1 MCFIL
6 QKARFLMFEYL
17 DTLNEEQRK
26 AATHIEGP
34 LLIIA
39 GAGSGKT
46 TTLVNRIAYMVD
58 NGILP
63 ENILLMTF
71 TNAAADNMKLRAS
84 KLSNPECGKV
94 TASTY
99 HSFCADILRKYGTK
113 VGLSKD
119 FVIITPNE
127 ELEAFKLCKSE
138 LGFGAMKNFPKAKDV
153 CGVVSLCLNACENV
167 YDKIDE
173 IFESDDE
180 VRVAVHKV
188 VDKVFEYKKKNN
200 LVSYDDLL
208 TKMYELLQI
217 EEVRSA
223 LESHYKYVMVDEYQD
238 TCKIQEKIVM
248 LLTKDNRNL
257 VVVGDDYQCWHK
269 DSLVETTDGPKKV
282 SDICIGDEVQTIKKG
297 KVCFSKVTNKT
308 SHLGKVLSITT
319 ESGKNIRVTKEHKM
333 FASSPDFNE
342 KYYVYLM
349 YRKDKGFRIGI
360 TSGGKTKKINART
373 ISERPEKLWY
383 LKRCETKAEACYWE
397 SYLSLEYQI
406 PTLPFYCKDRNIVIT
421 QGNANKIFDKFG
433 ANGFKL
439 LEDFCMLFDYPNFIP
454 QGTTRCSEEKKNV
467 NLQMDASHKYN
478 SVSFEHNGQRIR
490 KCFSNYKDAFVFAK
504 KLVESQNATLVEKL
518 FIKEREFLNVVT
530 ASSLTVSM
538 RIPVIEN
545 GEVVLDKIMTIEEV
559 NDFCDV
565 YDLCE
570 VYHIEVESTGILI
583 ADKVVSHNC
592 IYSFRGADISNIIEF
607 PKRVGGCENAVI
619 DTNYRSTKE
628 ILDVAN
634 EIMKANADFGYPKVM
649 KDAGSRGSKV
659 RMVRPENIE
668 REAEA
673 VYEEIVRWQSSG
685 KNLAEFAVL
694 ERNSN
699 SSARLELLLTKNGI
713 EFEKLGG
720 LKFLE
725 HQCVIDMLSFFK
737 VISNQ
742 NDELSWFHLLDILP
756 GIGEVYAHR
765 VMGDLK
771 TDSIENHP
779 VWSKKGFYKDLLG
792 LTVFIRGMSRNAGKM
807 EFEKVFDLTVKYYF
821 DIVKSKIDKM
831 VCKDEETRI
840 LAMEQME
847 NDKETI
853 ALLKEIAM
861 KYNGIVEFLDS
872 IVLDA
877 TPVVPSEGKVVISTI
892 HSAKGMEWEHVSLL
906 DAMDGIVPNMKNTRH
921 DEDMEDLRC
930 LYVALTRAKNEEVI
944 YAPMEAMVLGC
955 IYTEPS
961 SFLKS
966 SMGLGMIEMP
976 REEKKRKQKIYL
988 NVSYY
993 DKEEAKSY
1001 GAKWDANERC
1011 WYCYDTDKYCELLI
1025 KMFGQ
1030 VR

>member
-1 MCFIL
+1 
-6 QKARFLMFEYL
+6 MFEYL
-17 DTLNEEQRK
+17 DTLNQEQRK
-26 AATHIEGP
+26 AATHMDGP

-58 NGILP
+58 NGVLP
-63 ENILLMTF
+63 ENILLLTF
-71 TNAAADNMKLRAS
+71 TNAAADNMKVRAS

-153 CGVVSLCLNACENV
+153 CGIVSLCLNACTDLN
-167 YDKIDE
+167 KAIDE
-173 IFESDDE
+173 IFESDEE

-188 VDKVFEYKKKNN
+188 VEKVFEYKKENN

-217 EEVRSA
+217 EEVRFV

-248 LLTKDNRNL
+248 LLTRDNKNI
-257 VVVGDDYQCWHK
+257 VVVGDDYQ
-269 DSLVETTDGPKKV
+269 
-282 SDICIGDEVQTIKKG
+282 
-297 KVCFSKVTNKT
+297 
-308 SHLGKVLSITT
+308 SI
-319 ESGKNIRVTKEHKM
+319 
-333 FASSPDFNE
+333 
-342 KYYVYLM
+342 
-349 YRKDKGFRIGI
+349 YR
-360 TSGGKTKKINART
+360 
-373 ISERPEKLWY
+373 
-383 LKRCETKAEACYWE
+383 
-397 SYLSLEYQI
+397 
-406 PTLPFYCKDRNIVIT
+406 
-421 QGNANKIFDKFG
+421 
-433 ANGFKL
+433 
-439 LEDFCMLFDYPNFIP
+439 
-454 QGTTRCSEEKKNV
+454 
-467 NLQMDASHKYN
+467 
-478 SVSFEHNGQRIR
+478 
-490 KCFSNYKDAFVFAK
+490 
-504 KLVESQNATLVEKL
+504 
-518 FIKEREFLNVVT
+518 
-530 ASSLTVSM
+530 
-538 RIPVIEN
+538 
-545 GEVVLDKIMTIEEV
+545 
-559 NDFCDV
+559 
-565 YDLCE
+565 
-570 VYHIEVESTGILI
+570 
-583 ADKVVSHNC
+583 
-592 IYSFRGADISNIIEF
+592 FRGAEISNIIEF

-634 EIMKANADFGYPKVM
+634 EIMKANADFGYPKMM
-649 KDAGSRGSKV
+649 KDAGKRGSKV
-659 RMVRPENIE
+659 KMARPFNVE

-673 VYEEIVRWQSSG
+673 VYEEIVKWQQEG
-685 KNLAEFAVL
+685 RNLSEFAVL

-699 SSARLELLLTKNGI
+699 SSARLEMLLAKNGI

-742 NDELSWFHLLDILP
+742 SDELSWFHLLDILP
-756 GIGEVYAHR
+756 GIGEVYAHK
-765 VMGDLK
+765 VMSDLK

-779 VWSKKGFYKDLLG
+779 TWSKKGFYKDLLG

-807 EFEKVFDLTVKYYF
+807 EFEKVFDLTAKYYF
-821 DIVKSKIDKM
+821 DIVKSKIEKM

-840 LAMEQME
+840 LAMEQMK
-847 NDKETI
+847 NDQETVG
-853 ALLKEIAM
+853 LLKEIAM
-861 KYNGIVEFLDS
+861 KYSGIVEFLDS
-872 IVLDA
+872 VVLDA
-877 TPVVPSEGKVVISTI
+877 TPVVPNEGKVVISTI
-892 HSAKGMEWEHVSLL
+892 HSAKGMEWEHVSML
-906 DAMDGIVPNMKNTRH
+906 DAMDGIVPNMKNMLH

-930 LYVALTRAKNEEVI
+930 LYVALTRAKSEEVI

-955 IYTEPS
+955 VYTEPS
-961 SFLKS
+961 AFLKS
-966 SMGLGMIEMP
+966 SIELGMIEMP

-1001 GAKWDANERC
+1001 GAKWDGCERC